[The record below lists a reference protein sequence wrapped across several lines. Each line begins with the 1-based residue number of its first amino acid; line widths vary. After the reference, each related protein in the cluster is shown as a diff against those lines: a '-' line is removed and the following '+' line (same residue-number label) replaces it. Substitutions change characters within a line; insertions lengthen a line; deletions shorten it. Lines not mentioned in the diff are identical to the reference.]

1 MEKPK
6 LYFGHP
12 VNVYGTKAEQGLLEI
27 VAREFPNH
35 NILNPNQPCHQEG
48 YKKYRELSIP
58 QDVLEKSNLTDKR
71 GMNYYFLEVLPGVQ
85 DGAFLSF
92 EDGMFGAGVYGESE
106 FIKEAN
112 GGQIYEIGID
122 CVGTG
127 IYVARMKLDERRM
140 LSVDETRERVYGDHK
155 DDFAKKL
162 DAALSS
168 GITVNWINAQ

>member
-1 MEKPK
+1 
-6 LYFGHP
+6 
-12 VNVYGTKAEQGLLEI
+12 
-27 VAREFPNH
+27 
-35 NILNPNQPCHQEG
+35 
-48 YKKYRELSIP
+48 
-58 QDVLEKSNLTDKR
+58 
-71 GMNYYFLEVLPGVQ
+71 
-85 DGAFLSF
+85 
-92 EDGMFGAGVYGESE
+92 E